1 MCGSAHVSTFRRFWW
16 LYQDVNADQIKQVA
30 FSFVS
35 RSSKR
40 MKKVVD
46 VPDLNVTR
54 GDKMWQDLTRVR
66 GSGNAKS
73 MQHPN
78 WPCWEHR
85 IMLICAR
92 CSSVAAC
99 HQTSRRQQN
108 GKNEKKTSQT
118 KRHERRQMKTNHMHS
133 AEAAGIKTPL
143 SGLRAS
149 YCESS
154 LATAGIELFH
164 GKLGS

>member
-1 MCGSAHVSTFRRFWW
+1 
-16 LYQDVNADQIKQVA
+16 
-30 FSFVS
+30 
-35 RSSKR
+35 

-54 GDKMWQDLTRVR
+54 GHKRWQDVTWVR

-108 GKNEKKTSQT
+108 GKNEKKEIANKTT
-118 KRHERRQMKTNHMHS
+118 RVKTNEDKPHAFSWSSWDQDAIVRTASFILRVFACNCGNWTLPWEARQLDSEWQWQDVTSKSFKNADLAISIQELPSCS
-133 AEAAGIKTPL
+133 AYL
-143 SGLRAS
+143 
-149 YCESS
+149 
-154 LATAGIELFH
+154 
-164 GKLGS
+164 KL